1 MNDLEKYRSQIDTID
16 KNILALLAKR
26 REVVLKVGEYKKQ
39 NNLEILQK
47 NRWEEVLRTKK
58 ELAKKFDLDTN
69 FVETIWNEIHKY
81 SLKIEK

>member
-26 REVVLKVGEYKKQ
+26 REVVLKVWEYKKQ